1 MAESTALVD
10 YRAISQCLGAIIDD
24 PSLLDEYPFEKEDFV
39 DQFHTLIFSAVSNLY
54 NLGTNI
60 IDIFSIDSYLSGFS
74 EQYKIFNDSNGLSYV
89 TDVSEL
95 YEKENFLYYFE
106 RMKKFS
112 LLRYWQSRGFDT
124 KRIYNPSI
132 VDTKQQEEQRNKLDN
147 LTVADM
153 IDAMDE
159 AMVNEPKIRL
169 ISSTNHKGQLAGKGL
184 KELKESFKETP
195 DYGLPLQ
202 SPIMSTI
209 SRGCRL
215 GKFYL
220 RSSNSGGG
228 KAIPNDT
235 VIPTPIGYRRVG
247 DIKVGDYLFDRQGNP
262 TKVLAVYPQGK
273 KRVYELTFSDGRKA
287 QCCKDHLWTYCKE
300 DEQFSTTSLKCL
312 FDWFKKKKSKYYIPM
327 NCFIKNLSGK
337 NHYELGS
344 LFVSAIKN
352 LYYVFY

>member
-1 MAESTALVD
+1 MAESTALVE

-112 LLRYWQSRGFDT
+112 LLRYWQSKGFDT
-124 KRIYNPSI
+124 KRIYDPSI
-132 VDTKQQEEQRNKLDN
+132 VDAKQQEEQRNKLDN
-147 LTVADM
+147 LTVSDM

-159 AMVNEPKIRL
+159 AMVNEPKIRF

-184 KELKESFKETP
+184 RELKESFKETH
-195 DYGLPLQ
+195 DYGLHLK
-202 SPIMSTI
+202 
-209 SRGCRL
+209 SR
-215 GKFYL
+215 
-220 RSSNSGGG
+220 
-228 KAIPNDT
+228 I
-235 VIPTPIGYRRVG
+235 I
-247 DIKVGDYLFDRQGNP
+247 
-262 TKVLAVYPQGK
+262 
-273 KRVYELTFSDGRKA
+273 
-287 QCCKDHLWTYCKE
+287 
-300 DEQFSTTSLKCL
+300 
-312 FDWFKKKKSKYYIPM
+312 
-327 NCFIKNLSGK
+327 
-337 NHYELGS
+337 
-344 LFVSAIKN
+344 
-352 LYYVFY
+352 